1 MLRQKPDRRETRTAE
16 KGKGTIFF
24 KKNLP
29 QSVAEQ
35 EKIHILAP

>member
-24 KKNLP
+24 KKIYRRVLQNKKKYI
-29 QSVAEQ
+29 S
-35 EKIHILAP
+35 

>member
-1 MLRQKPDRRETRTAE
+1 MPPAKKLTGAKRNCEE
-16 KGKGTIFF
+16 NKGTIFF
-24 KKNLP
+24 KKKLP